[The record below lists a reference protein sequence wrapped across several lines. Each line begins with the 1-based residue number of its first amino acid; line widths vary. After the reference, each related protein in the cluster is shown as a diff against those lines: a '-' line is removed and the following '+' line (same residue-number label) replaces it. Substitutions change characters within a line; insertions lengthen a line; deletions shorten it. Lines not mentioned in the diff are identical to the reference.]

1 MNAENLLSKLTKSE
15 KLETVNGLNQALEC
29 IGVDQINQDL
39 SRNQAI
45 EIGNVIVDKFAGV
58 MNLTKLVESIKEM
71 VSVEELEAFKNEL
84 SGKLNS
90 VVVNTTKTPIYQKR
104 LTTLKSSFEEVSGD
118 NVL

>member
-1 MNAENLLSKLTKSE
+1 MNTTNLLSKLTKSE
-15 KLETVNGLNQALEC
+15 KLETVIGLNQALEC
-29 IGVDQINQDL
+29 IGVDQINKDL

-71 VSVEELEAFKNEL
+71 VSVEELEAFKNEI

-90 VVVNTTKTPIYQKR
+90 VAMSATKAPIYQKR

>member
-1 MNAENLLSKLTKSE
+1 MNTTNLLSKLTKSE
-15 KLETVNGLNQALEC
+15 KLETVNGLNKALEC
-29 IGVDQINQDL
+29 IGVDQINKEL

-71 VSVEELEAFKNEL
+71 VPVEELEAFKNEL

-90 VVVNTTKTPIYQKR
+90 VVTNTTNAPIHQKR
-104 LTTLKSSFEEVSGD
+104 LATLRSSFEEISGD

>member
-1 MNAENLLSKLTKSE
+1 MKATNLLSKLTKSE

-29 IGVDQINQDL
+29 IGVDQINKDL

-71 VSVEELEAFKNEL
+71 VSVEELEAFKNEI

-90 VVVNTTKTPIYQKR
+90 VVVDTTKIPIYQKR
-104 LTTLKSSFEEVSGD
+104 LTALKSSFEEVSGD
-118 NVL
+118 TVL

>member
-1 MNAENLLSKLTKSE
+1 MNTINLLSKLTKSE

-29 IGVDQINQDL
+29 IGVDQISKDL

-58 MNLTKLVESIKEM
+58 MNLTKLVESIKEV
-71 VSVEELEAFKNEL
+71 VSIEELEAFKNEI

-90 VVVNTTKTPIYQKR
+90 VAINSAKTSIQQKR
-104 LTTLKSSFEEVSGD
+104 LATLKSSFEEVSGD